1 MVRKLR
7 SLLAAIAL
15 KTSLSVSV
23 KFCIVVRRFPVISG
37 VNKCD
42 ESAAHAPRLKS

>member
-7 SLLAAIAL
+7 SLFAAMAL

-23 KFCIVVRRFPVISG
+23 KFCIVVRRRHPWIG
-37 VNKCD
+37 
-42 ESAAHAPRLKS
+42 SALPSLHFSA